1 MVLSS
6 TADDQHISHR
16 LPDPTRSFP
25 SPLSP
30 RMVLS
35 LSHFA
40 LSGPSPSPRIACAAL
55 LPVQVYRL
63 LYEPSFL
70 FSFSCSCLLPLFS
83 RPPSLLRH
91 PGPST
96 SARLPSPAP
105 PTLAPPSHPSALP
118 TFLVLSPSF
127 LALNSPSCP
136 TLTLLAGLFSRP
148 LHPHPSHFPHV
159 RHPPCLSHSR
169 LAACPFG
176 PPSSRLAHPCDLTL
190 ADLTLSAWILGSRR
204 RLTLSDTCPYPL
216 SSCQFSPS
224 HPPLALHALL
234 MPSMPSSRPPHLHRP
249 IAYADIKTLMAHED
263 CARVLQVT

>member
-70 FSFSCSCLLPLFS
+70 FSFSCSRLLPLFS

-105 PTLAPPSHPSALP
+105 PTLASPSHPSALP

-159 RHPPCLSHSR
+159 RHPPVSPT
-169 LAACPFG
+169 LASPPCPVLLA
-176 PPSSRLAHPCDLTL
+176 PLVSSRPPLRPHPRRPHLVRLDPRE
-190 ADLTLSAWILGSRR
+190 LSSP
-204 RLTLSDTCPYPL
+204 SDTCLYPL
-216 SSCQFSPS
+216 TLLSPNS
-224 HPPLALHALL
+224 HPPF
-234 MPSMPSSRPPHLHRP
+234 PPSSRPPRPPHALHTC
-249 IAYADIKTLMAHED
+249 IALLPMQTSRRWCMRIVRASCK
-263 CARVLQVT
+263 